1 MKAMMTMVSSKR
13 LTQYLFP
20 YQKEWLRDKSRY
32 KIWEKSRRIGATYVQ
47 ALEDVL
53 DCISKPGLPV
63 WFSSADE
70 SAANEYI
77 LYCSHWAKVAN
88 AAAFEVSEEVLDE
101 REGLASFSL
110 TMKNGSRINAMS
122 SNPKA
127 FRSKGGKVIL
137 DEFAWHRDAQALWTA
152 ARPVITWGYDVRI
165 LSTHNGRQSLF
176 YRLLNDE
183 SQVWSKH
190 KTSIFDAV
198 SQGLADRLTG
208 RSLTDED
215 RQQWLEQERQACG
228 NEDAWQ
234 QEYCCSAL
242 DETCAFLTYEMILGS
257 ERPEEEIILP
267 LAALR
272 GDIYVGFDVARRQDL
287 SVIVLAEKQGRI
299 LVTRHIICLRDV
311 PFSDQ
316 RRLLFDILKLS
327 CVRRCCIDAS
337 GLGMNLAEDALT
349 AFGQYKV
356 EGVTFSN
363 TVKAELATD
372 LRIAFE
378 DHTVQIPALR
388 ELRDD
393 LHSIKRVV
401 TVAGNVRFDAQRSET
416 DGHADRFWALALA
429 VHAAKDTDTGMPWV
443 RSGQRL
449 ESLDM
454 LRGY

>member
-1 MKAMMTMVSSKR
+1 MANAKR

-20 YQKEWLRDKSRY
+20 YQKAWLNDKSRY

-47 ALEDVL
+47 SLEDVL
-53 DCISKPGLPV
+53 DCIKKPGLPV

-70 SAANEYI
+70 SAAKEYI
-77 LYCSHWAKVAN
+77 LYCAQWAKVAN
-88 AAAFEVSEEVLDE
+88 AAASAISEEILDE
-101 REGLASFSL
+101 REGLAAFSL

-152 ARPVITWGYDVRI
+152 ARPVITWGYDVRV

-176 YRLLNDE
+176 YQFLHEEKQL
-183 SQVWSKH
+183 WSKH
-190 KTSIFDAV
+190 KTTIFDAV
-198 SQGLADRLTG
+198 DQGLADRLTG
-208 RSLTDED
+208 RKLSKAE
-215 RQQWLEQERQACG
+215 RQDWLEQERQTCG

-234 QEYCCSAL
+234 QEYCCNAL
-242 DETCAFLTYEMILGS
+242 DETSAFLTYEMILNA

-267 LAALR
+267 VAALR

-287 SVIVLAEKQGRI
+287 SVIVLAEKQGPI
-299 LVTRHIICLRDV
+299 LVTRHIICLKDV
-311 PFSDQ
+311 PFSGQ
-316 RRLLFDILKLS
+316 KKLLFDILRMP

-337 GLGMNLAEDALT
+337 GLGMNLAEDAQT

-363 TVKAELATD
+363 PVKAELATD

-416 DGHADRFWALALA
+416 DGHADRFWALALT
-429 VHAAKDTDTGMPWV
+429 VHAAKDAYSGVPWV
-443 RSGQRL
+443 RSGQTR
-449 ESLDM
+449 ESVGL